1 MTDFYLSTEE
11 MRPFQVLWLTVTLED
26 CLNVTYLHKTAPQCG
41 LFMVTVA
48 EIFPGALEMDRTSY
62 SMETK

>member
-11 MRPFQVLWLTVTLED
+11 IRPFEVSWLTVSLED
-26 CLNVTYLHKTAPQCG
+26 CLNVTYLHKTTPQCG

-48 EIFPGALEMDRTSY
+48 EIFPGAPKMDRTN
-62 SMETK
+62 